1 MVTLYDVPTE
11 ELIEG
16 LTDRLAD
23 RLETPEWVE
32 YTKTSHDRELP
43 PQQEDFWETR
53 AASVFRKVA
62 INGPIGVER
71 LATEYGGTKDGSN
84 RYSVAPANHVA
95 GSKKIIREVLSQLE
109 AEDLV
114 QTAQGEGR
122 RTTADGDSLLDDV
135 AQDVFESLDQPE
147 LERYA

>member
-1 MVTLYDVPTE
+1 MVTLYDVPAE
-11 ELIEG
+11 EFIDELA
-16 LTDRLAD
+16 DRLAD
-23 RLETPEWVE
+23 RLETPDWVE
-32 YTKTSHDRELP
+32 HTKTGQDRELP

-53 AASVFRKVA
+53 AASLFRKVA

-84 RYSVAPANHVA
+84 RYAVAPANHVA
-95 GSKKIIREVLSQLE
+95 GSKKIIREALSQLE

-122 RTTADGDSLLDDV
+122 RTTADGDALLDEV
-135 AQDVFESLDQPE
+135 AQDVFESLDRPE